1 MKKEL
6 ATSLNGYLANTGVL
20 YVKVHNLHWNVVG
33 PQFKGVHEYLE
44 VLYNAFADV
53 LDDTAELLKI
63 HEETPLASLK
73 SYLAVAT
80 VEELESVDVSVSK
93 VLETLIA
100 DLTLMKKHAESVRTL
115 ADEEDAY
122 DVVALMEDHLTNY
135 NKNLWFLRAMT
146 K

>member
-33 PQFKGVHEYLE
+33 PQFKSVHEYLE

-63 HEETPLASLK
+63 HKEAPLASLK
-73 SYLAVAT
+73 SYLEVAT
-80 VEELESVDVSVSK
+80 VEELESVDVSVAK